1 MGVTRFS
8 IHHATAVFVLIFCM
22 IVGGLMSYL
31 TLPKEAAPD
40 IAIPIVIVSTP
51 YFGVSPTDIE
61 TLVTQPIEKE
71 FKSLRGVKKMTSTSA
86 ESVSLVTVEFETD
99 VDIDQALDKVREK
112 VDEVKP
118 ELPPDAEDPQ
128 VIEVNASD
136 FPIMIANI
144 SGDMDLARLKQIAED
159 IKDDIEKVPG
169 VLRVDLSGGVERE
182 IQIRVDPDKLR
193 RYKVSVNQVIGALQ
207 AENINL
213 PGGSV
218 EIGSMKYL
226 LRIPGEFE
234 DMDTMRE
241 LVVKA
246 PEGQAIL
253 LRDVAEV
260 VDTFKEPET
269 YSRLSTWVTGP
280 DGSRKLVTQPSV
292 SLSVIKRAGENLLE
306 ISDAAKDIVAE
317 YEQGST
323 SSVKVAI
330 LNDSSI
336 FIRSTVRDLENNII
350 SGMLLVLGVLFFFM
364 GGARNALMVAISV
377 PLSMLLTFVVLS
389 VLGITLNMVVL
400 FSLILALGMLVD
412 NAIVIVENIYR
423 HASEGK
429 PIKQAALEGT
439 EEVGWAII
447 ASTMTTVGAFFPMTF
462 WPGVTGEF
470 MSYLPMTV
478 IITLLASLFIA
489 LIINPTV
496 ASVFLKVRRDG
507 GLNTSE
513 YEVPDNAVYRAYR
526 STLEW
531 SLNHRI
537 VVMVLSLGALFGTFA
552 VFANNNNGVEFFPET
567 APELFTIKF
576 ELADGTRLDET
587 DGTMALVSDPLD
599 GKIDL
604 IGGLTPAELEKVN
617 KPLADGAL
625 DVEAWIEDVGTKSG
639 GPGGAGGGNAP
650 HYGTVS
656 VDLKAAAEQGYD
668 PLVFM
673 DRLRDVYAAVPGA
686 NIVIE
691 KQSSGPPSGKAVNIE
706 IVGEDMREMARVA
719 RMIKDDIAKIPGI
732 IDLDD
737 DVELSRPEIVVIVDR
752 KRAAMLKLDTRSIA
766 STVRTAING
775 QKATVFREGDEE
787 YDITVRLPQQ
797 MRKAVEDVGSLTIS
811 NRDGDRVP
819 LKEVAEVEIQS
830 GSGSIRHKN
839 QDRIV
844 SVSANAAS
852 GYLPAD
858 LLAQVQERVAKLEIP
873 SGYDVRYAGE
883 NEDQAEAGAFLGNAL
898 LAAVFIIAM
907 ILVTQ
912 FNSIVQPF
920 IILASVLLSLIG
932 ALWALILFGEPFGII
947 MTGIGIIS
955 LAGVVVN
962 NSIVLIDYT
971 NKLRERGLS
980 RREALVVA
988 GLVRFRPVLLTAVT
1002 TVLGLVPLVVGVS
1015 IDFVAQEVVYGGQS
1029 VDLWGPMAKVVS
1041 SGLLVATVLTLIVV
1055 PVMYSALDA
1064 FSEWFRGLFGGG
1076 GDAPTPPEGGEPG
1089 PDAEPDEGP
1098 AVAGADG
1105 TANGSGAAAGAV
1117 ALIAALGLG
1126 GLIGLAPAPAAAQ
1139 QPPAEELP
1147 AAGDDSEEAEFVPPG
1162 EEFSR
1167 PGDVKVDGEYVTR
1180 VNVDLEAARIKAT
1193 RELTLEQARAA
1204 VGESNFD
1211 LRIAMTNVAA
1221 AKSTTRKAFST
1232 LVPTFLMRFAGT
1244 LYDEQIEADFGLP
1257 PIPGAPD
1264 TGPIIIRPQ
1273 FDYNFVVSAS
1283 LRISPQAW
1291 PLLQQA
1297 WMNEELS
1304 ELQVAAITEE
1314 LEFGVVQT
1322 YYNLLLAKQF
1332 VAIANEQ
1339 VASDRTNL
1347 EATERRAAAGVARP
1361 FELTRAKLRIAQ
1373 SEQQL
1378 EQARL
1383 GFIQVR
1389 EALAQILQQPSD
1401 FDVVDPGVVE
1411 VPKNLDELKSK
1422 AREERASIA
1431 AQRKGQELAA
1441 KAREEIYWKYL
1452 PNMEVT
1458 AQGFR
1463 PRETAFSP
1471 GRFQWSLG
1479 LTATW
1484 IVWDGGLR
1492 EAELDERGARLL
1504 AAKLQREQAESKIDS
1519 DIDLAWSEYRSQ
1531 LSSRAVSRAQIDLAR
1546 EGVEESRKAYNLGA
1560 ATQLDVIF
1568 SEDQLRMAELAIL
1581 QDELRVQL
1589 SVRKLRYLAGLE

>member
-1 MGVTRFS
+1 M
-8 IHHATAVFVLIFCM
+8 FCM

-51 YFGVSPTDIE
+51 YFGVSPSDIE

-71 FKSLRGVKKMTSTSA
+71 FKTLRGVKKMTSTSA
-86 ESVSLVTVEFETD
+86 ESVSLVTIEFETD
-99 VDIDQALDKVREK
+99 IDIDQALDKVREK
-112 VDEVKP
+112 VDKVKP

-213 PGGSV
+213 PGGSL

-234 DMDTMRE
+234 DMDTMRD
-241 LVVKA
+241 LVVKV

-253 LRDVAEV
+253 LGDVAEV
-260 VDTFKEPET
+260 VDTYKEPET

-280 DGSRKLVTQPSV
+280 GGERKLVTQPSV

-306 ISDAAKDIVAE
+306 ISDATKAIIAETKDRTKSAVN
-317 YEQGST
+317 
-323 SSVKVAI
+323 VAI

-389 VLGITLNMVVL
+389 VMGITLNMVVL

-412 NAIVIVENIYR
+412 NAIVTVENIYR

-429 PIKQAALEGT
+429 SIKEAALDGT

-447 ASTMTTVGAFFPMTF
+447 ASTMTTVGAFFPMVF

-496 ASVFLKVRRDG
+496 ASVFLRVKRDG

-513 YEVPDNAVYRAYR
+513 YDVPDNPVYRAYGK
-526 STLEW
+526 TLDW
-531 SLNHRI
+531 SLNHRFI
-537 VVMVLSLGALFGTFA
+537 VMLLAVGALIGTFV
-552 VFANNNNGVEFFPET
+552 VFAQQNNGVEFFPET

-576 ELADGTRLDET
+576 EVADGTRLDET
-587 DGTMALVSDPLD
+587 NETMKLVADPLD
-599 GKIDL
+599 GSVDL
-604 IGGLTPAELEKVN
+604 IGGLTDEEKARVTE
-617 KPLADGAL
+617 PLAEGAL
-625 DVEAWIEDVGTKSG
+625 DIEAWIEDVGTKSG

-650 HYGTVS
+650 HYGTIS

-668 PLVFM
+668 PLLFM

-686 NIVIE
+686 NVVIE
-691 KQSSGPPSGKAVNIE
+691 KQSSGPPAGKAVNIE

-719 RMIKDDIAKIPGI
+719 RMIKDDIAKVPGI

-752 KRAAMLKLDTRSIA
+752 KRAAMLKLDTRMIA

-787 YDITVRLPQQ
+787 YDITVRLPSD
-797 MRKAVEDVGSLTIS
+797 MRQAAEDVGALTIAG
-811 NRDGDRVP
+811 RDGDRVP
-819 LKEVAEVEIQS
+819 LKEVAEVRIQN
-830 GSGSIRHKN
+830 GTGSIRHKD

-858 LLAQVQERVAKLEIP
+858 LLRQVQARVSDLDIP
-873 SGYDVRYAGE
+873 SGYSVRYAGQ

-971 NKLRERGLS
+971 NKLRERGFE
-980 RREALVVA
+980 RREAITIA

-1002 TVLGLVPLVVGVS
+1002 TVLGLVPLVIGVS
-1015 IDFVAQEVVYGGQS
+1015 IDFVTQSVVYGGQS

-1064 FSEWFRGLFGGG
+1064 MSESLMAFFARLSGSDEPPTPGGSGGDPDGG
-1076 GDAPTPPEGGEPG
+1076 GDEPDDEPG
-1089 PDAEPDEGP
+1089 EDA
-1098 AVAGADG
+1098 VLAGADG
-1105 TANGSGAAAGAV
+1105 STNGAAAGAI
-1117 ALIAALGLG
+1117 ALLAMLGFA
-1126 GLIGLAPAPAAAQ
+1126 GLVTLAPSPAFAQAP
-1139 QPPAEELP
+1139 PEV
-1147 AAGDDSEEAEFVPPG
+1147 EADEVDFVPPG

-1167 PGDVKVDGEYVTR
+1167 PEDVKVASGPGTVTR
-1180 VNVDLEAARIKAT
+1180 TEVDLEAARIVAT
-1193 RELTLEQARAA
+1193 RKLSLDEARKA
-1204 VGESNFD
+1204 VGESNYD
-1211 LRIAMTNVAA
+1211 IQIAMTNVAA
-1221 AKSTTRKAFST
+1221 AKSVTRKAFST

-1244 LYDEQIEADFGLP
+1244 LYDQQIEADFGID
-1257 PIPGAPD
+1257 IPGAPPSD
-1264 TGPIIIRPQ
+1264 PIIIRPQ
-1273 FDYNFVVSAS
+1273 LDYNFVVSAT

-1304 ELQVAAITEE
+1304 MLQVEAIKEE
-1314 LEFGVVQT
+1314 LEFAVVQT
-1322 YYNLLLAKQF
+1322 YYNVILAKQF

-1347 EATERRAAAGVARP
+1347 EATERRKAAGVARP

-1389 EALAQILQQPSD
+1389 QALAQILQEPAD
-1401 FDVVDPGVVE
+1401 FDVVTPGLTE
-1411 VPKNLDELKSK
+1411 VPEDLDALKSK
-1422 AREERASIA
+1422 ARTERSTIA
-1431 AQRKGQELAA
+1431 AQRKGVDLASKA
-1441 KAREEIYWKYL
+1441 KEEIYWKYL
-1452 PNMEVT
+1452 PNMDLT
-1458 AQGFR
+1458 AQGFL
-1463 PRETAFSP
+1463 PRETAFTP

-1479 LTATW
+1479 LSVTW
-1484 IVWDGGLR
+1484 LVWDGGLR
-1492 EAELDERGARLL
+1492 EAELDERGSRLL
-1504 AAKLQREQAESKIDS
+1504 AAQLRQEQAEANIDS
-1519 DIDLAWSEYRSQ
+1519 DIELAWSEYRSQ
-1531 LSSRAVSRAQIDLAR
+1531 ISSQAVSNAQIDLAR
-1546 EGVEESRKAYNLGA
+1546 EGLDEARKAYNLGA
-1560 ATQLDVIF
+1560 GTQLDVIF
-1568 SEDQLRMAELAIL
+1568 AEDQLRLTELAIV

-1589 SVRKLRYLAGLE
+1589 AVRKLRYLAGLD